1 MAQLKDDQPIFLQI
15 AELIETNILE
25 QSLQVG
31 ERVPSTNEIAKH
43 YQINPATAAKG
54 VNLLVDEGIL
64 FKKRGVGT
72 FAAENARDIILERK
86 RNQFKEQYVI
96 PIIEEVKRIENYL
109 EQIVK
114 LQKEGINKENRNKKS
129 S

>member
-31 ERVPSTNEIAKH
+31 ERVPSTNEIAKY

-64 FKKRGVGT
+64 FKKRGVGM
-72 FAAENARDIILERK
+72 FVSENARDIILEKK

-96 PIIEEVKRIENYL
+96 PIIEEAKRIEIDFDQLVNL
-109 EQIVK
+109 
-114 LQKEGINKENRNKKS
+114 LKEGINNENRNK
-129 S
+129 

>member
-31 ERVPSTNEIAKH
+31 ERVPSTNEIAKY

-64 FKKRGVGT
+64 FKKRGVGM
-72 FAAENARDIILERK
+72 FVSDNAREIILEKK
-86 RNQFKEQYVI
+86 RNQFKEQYVT
-96 PIIEEVKRIENYL
+96 PIIQEAKRIGIDFDQL
-109 EQIVK
+109 MK
-114 LQKEGINKENRNKKS
+114 LLKEGIKDEN
-129 S
+129 

>member
-1 MAQLKDDQPIFLQI
+1 MAQLKDNQPIFLQI
-15 AELIETNILE
+15 AQLIETNILE
-25 QSLQVG
+25 QSLKVG

-64 FKKRGVGT
+64 FKKRGVGM
-72 FAAENARDIILERK
+72 FVSENARDIILEKK

-96 PIIEEVKRIENYL
+96 PIIEEAKRIEIDFDQLVNL
-109 EQIVK
+109 
-114 LQKEGINKENRNKKS
+114 LKEGINNENRNK
-129 S
+129 